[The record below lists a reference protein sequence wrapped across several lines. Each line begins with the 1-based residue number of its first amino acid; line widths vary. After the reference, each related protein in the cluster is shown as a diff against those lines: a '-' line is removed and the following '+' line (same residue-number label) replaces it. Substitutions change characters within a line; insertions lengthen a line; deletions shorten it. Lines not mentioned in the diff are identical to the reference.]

1 MKEKR
6 LYNKIPVV
14 LKESEFNEFVLPH
27 LKKGSRGPSKKLSF
41 FKIFNYIWIA
51 NKYFKKF
58 ILKLN

>member
-27 LKKGSRGPSKKLSF
+27 LKKAHADQARRYRFSNYSTIFLNSCILDASGS
-41 FKIFNYIWIA
+41 
-51 NKYFKKF
+51 KYQ
-58 ILKLN
+58 